1 MSMINA
7 FFDSAIELQIPK
19 EFHVHTPEDMLK
31 HKEMKDTDEKRL
43 RDLER
48 QIHEDPK
55 GLRSHIYVDEEGHRH
70 DNVFA
75 ERNGSREYDQS
86 SFENARWLTYKA

>member
-1 MSMINA
+1 MSIVET
-7 FFDSAIELQIPK
+7 FFDYGIGFHTPK
-19 EFHVHTPEDMLK
+19 DLHMHTPEHMLK
-31 HKEMKDTDEKRL
+31 EKEMNAMDEKRL
-43 RDLER
+43 RDIER

-75 ERNGSREYDQS
+75 ERNESREYDQS